1 MRYCK
6 LASLAVMTAVTV
18 GFHTLPALAKNTRI
32 RCEMTDLAQGKRIV
46 APLNQHPWS
55 LDVYLNEA
63 RTIVRVQGPLT
74 RTISKN
80 PIIAVVTSLEGG
92 NVKFR
97 WSLPSLRHAERRMSG
112 FYQFQASLNLTK
124 SKVFLWVST
133 ESPNGNN
140 PAFVTGK
147 CRKI

>member
-1 MRYCK
+1 
-6 LASLAVMTAVTV
+6 MTAVCF
-18 GFHTLPALAKNTRI
+18 GFHALPAIAKGTQI

-92 NVKFR
+92 KVKFR
-97 WSLPSLRHAERRMSG
+97 WTMPGLRAVERRMSG
-112 FYQFQASLNLTK
+112 FYKFQASLSLTNNR
-124 SKVFLWVST
+124 LILRVSDDRPHGT
-133 ESPNGNN
+133 N
-140 PAFVTGK
+140 PAFLTGN
-147 CRKI
+147 CRKV

>member
-1 MRYCK
+1 
-6 LASLAVMTAVTV
+6 
-18 GFHTLPALAKNTRI
+18 
-32 RCEMTDLAQGKRIV
+32 MTDLAQGKRIV
-46 APLNQHPWS
+46 APLNEHPWR
-55 LDVYLNEA
+55 LDVFLNEA
-63 RTIVRVQGPLT
+63 RQIVRVQGPLT
-74 RTISKN
+74 RTISEH
-80 PIIAVVTSLEGG
+80 PIVAVLTSQER
-92 NVKFR
+92 NKVKFR

-133 ESPNGNN
+133 ESPNSNN